1 MNSNNPIF
9 AILEKIPLFEDL
21 TEESSNII
29 SSKITLEYYP
39 KNHLIF
45 SEGDEGD
52 AMYIIKNGSVKI
64 FRGPAE
70 DPDEQE
76 EVAVLNN
83 NAFFGEMA
91 LVSDKPRNA
100 SAKTIDDSEI
110 FRLKKD
116 DFYNLVTNNPSLA
129 EQISSEFISRV
140 KENMRK
146 RSTS

>member
-1 MNSNNPIF
+1 
-9 AILEKIPLFEDL
+9 
-21 TEESSNII
+21 
-29 SSKITLEYYP
+29 
-39 KNHLIF
+39 
-45 SEGDEGD
+45 
-52 AMYIIKNGSVKI
+52 VKI

-83 NAFFGEMA
+83 NALFGEMA

-100 SAKTIDDSEI
+100 SAKTIEDSEI

-116 DFYNLVTNNPSLA
+116 DFYNLVTNNPSIA

>member
-70 DPDEQE
+70 YPDEQE

-100 SAKTIDDSEI
+100 SAKTIEDSEI